1 MQCES
6 IPLQYGCRYFIG
18 LTPDIRLLL
27 FVLFG
32 LLFVLFGLL
41 LLLLLLLY
49 AQRVLGNTLL
59 YQCPFSLQYQ
69 SINESIQQAA
79 LMY

>member
-18 LTPDIRLLL
+18 LTPDIRLL
-27 FVLFG
+27 
-32 LLFVLFGLL
+32 FVLFGLL
-41 LLLLLLLY
+41 LLLLFGLLLLLY

-59 YQCPFSLQYQ
+59 YQCPFSLQYKYNTNRSMSQ
-69 SINESIQQAA
+69 YNK
-79 LMY
+79 LR